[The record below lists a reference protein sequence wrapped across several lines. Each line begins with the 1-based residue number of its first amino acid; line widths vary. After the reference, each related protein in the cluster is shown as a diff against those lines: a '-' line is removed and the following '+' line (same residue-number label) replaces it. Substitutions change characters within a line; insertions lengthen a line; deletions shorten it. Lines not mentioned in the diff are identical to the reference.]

1 MKKTKKINLTMQI
14 VAALI
19 LGVIV
24 GLLMQNHQAIANTYI
39 KPFGTIFLNLIK
51 TIVVPLVLFSITQ
64 GIISLKDIKKVGSI
78 GGKTIVFYICTTAFA
93 VTLGLLFAC

>member
-1 MKKTKKINLTMQI
+1 MQI

-19 LGVIV
+19 LGV